1 VVLEIQDVKGRKVTP
16 KMYLE
21 SFLTDIPIGKDGYS
35 RNENS
40 YKIRKSILN
49 FFKHRDCITLIR
61 PVD

>member
-1 VVLEIQDVKGRKVTP
+1 
-16 KMYLE
+16 MYLE
-21 SFLTDIPIGKDGYS
+21 SFLTDIPVGKDGYS